1 MRAFGL
7 FAALLFLFSLAGA
20 QQLELHLTGAGA
32 RAEGLGGAFIG
43 VADDATAIVWNPAGL
58 AQLERPEA
66 SLVVRAIGEKFE
78 YENNRNST
86 LNQSADQSHIAFN
99 FGSFAYPIALGSNNL
114 VLAVAYQKQI
124 DFYSKEETDIYSY
137 ESEGGAN
144 TVTPGVAMRFG
155 SVFAVGAS
163 SNFWMGSADQIEAD
177 KTQVPPQETKSTLNF
192 SGTNFVAG
200 AMVDLNG
207 LQRPVPLKFG
217 ATLRTPFD
225 LTVEFED
232 FPDNK
237 IIVQMPLMIGFGAS
251 FRIGDNFLIAADYES
266 RAFGDKKFQ
275 FYYQDIL
282 SGETNIADLDESL
295 NQVRVGAEY
304 LIVFSGGVIPLRAG
318 FHTVPTI
325 YADADWDGVEYV
337 PKDQVVGKGFSV
349 GTGVITGGF
358 ALDAALSID
367 TYEQNFNDPAL
378 SPELDASRKY
388 TNSKISLSGIIYF

>member
-1 MRAFGL
+1 MRVSAL

-66 SLVVRAIGEKFE
+66 SVVVRAIGEKFE
-78 YENNRNST
+78 YENNRDPD
-86 LNQSADQSHIAFN
+86 LNQSTDQNHFAFN
-99 FGSFAYPIALGSNNL
+99 FGSFAFPIAMGNNNL

-124 DFYSKEETDIYSY
+124 DFYSKEETDTYSY

-144 TVTPGVAMRFG
+144 TITPGVGMRFG
-155 SVFAVGAS
+155 SVFAVGGSA
-163 SNFWMGSADQIEAD
+163 NFWLGSTDQKEAD
-177 KTQVPPQETKSTLNF
+177 KTQVPPQETQSTLKF
-192 SGTNFVAG
+192 SGTNFVVG
-200 AMVDLNG
+200 AMVDLGG
-207 LQRPVPLKFG
+207 LSRPVPLKFG
-217 ATLRTPFD
+217 TTLRTPFD
-225 LTVEFED
+225 LKVTSD
-232 FPDNK
+232 DLPDNE
-237 IIVQMPLMIGFGAS
+237 IIIQMPLMVGFGAS
-251 FRIGDNFLIAADYES
+251 FRIGDNFLVAADYET

-275 FYYQDIL
+275 FYYQGDLI
-282 SGETNIADLDESL
+282 GETNIADLDESL
-295 NQVRVGAEY
+295 NQIRVGAEY

-325 YADADWDGVEYV
+325 YADADWDGSQYV

-367 TYEQNFNDPAL
+367 TYEQKFNDPAL
-378 SPELDASRKY
+378 SPELDATRKY